1 MISLNNIDYEIKTPL
16 ENCTDMIDYINDY
29 CSTNNI
35 KNSKGEVIYIDAN
48 ETNPLYMILFGLGY
62 LVSILQKLIYSVG
75 TCFDIAS
82 STDRQLLNIA
92 DIAGVRRKQASKTT
106 IPCVIYANLP
116 STDLENPAVNC
127 IITTDL
133 TCTVKINAKNVVF
146 HPAYEATLAPGDSV
160 AMHLISEEAGS
171 YVLTENT
178 FTQFDEN
185 PEGFRKMTTDAS
197 VPGQELETISAL
209 RERIQNRQYVNTPQA
224 RCAQAIE
231 ALEGVNKC
239 SIYFNYS
246 FENEQIIG
254 SGDSAITV
262 PPQKAVLLVQG
273 WNEDIART
281 FFNYLLCN
289 TVGNAYSEVQKY
301 RVSSA
306 DASVLSVYI
315 TKPASVPLYVRVYV
329 QDTIGQSM
337 STNVRD
343 TIASLAKDITIGEQI
358 TSAML
363 VDKIHSVY
371 PTLNIQGID
380 VSKDNISYSYKA
392 NISEN
397 ELFTFNTTNISI
409 VSENNI

>member
-1 MISLNNIDYEIKTPL
+1 M
-16 ENCTDMIDYINDY
+16 
-29 CSTNNI
+29 
-35 KNSKGEVIYIDAN
+35 
-48 ETNPLYMILFGLGY
+48 
-62 LVSILQKLIYSVG
+62 
-75 TCFDIAS
+75 
-82 STDRQLLNIA
+82 
-92 DIAGVRRKQASKTT
+92 
-106 IPCVIYANLP
+106 
-116 STDLENPAVNC
+116 
-127 IITTDL
+127 
-133 TCTVKINAKNVVF
+133 
-146 HPAYEATLAPGDSV
+146 
-160 AMHLISEEAGS
+160 
-171 YVLTENT
+171 
-178 FTQFDEN
+178 
-185 PEGFRKMTTDAS
+185 
-197 VPGQELETISAL
+197 
-209 RERIQNRQYVNTPQA
+209 NTPQA